1 MQGNDGLEKPTFA
14 EFEENGRRKETKNM
28 DNQRNL
34 KIVLGR
40 LIDNNL
46 K

>member
-1 MQGNDGLEKPTFA
+1 MQGNDGLEKPTSA
-14 EFEENGRRKETKNM
+14 EFEENGRRKVTKNM

-40 LIDNNL
+40 PMDDNL
-46 K
+46 R